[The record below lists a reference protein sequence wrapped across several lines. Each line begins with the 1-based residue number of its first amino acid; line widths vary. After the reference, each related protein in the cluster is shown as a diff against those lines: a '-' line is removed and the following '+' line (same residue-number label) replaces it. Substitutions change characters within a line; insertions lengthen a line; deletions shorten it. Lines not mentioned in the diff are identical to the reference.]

1 MLIICSEC
9 KKEYSD
15 QAKNCPHCGA
25 ITSQNKYIS
34 SNMRRNYNDNFNQ
47 NNNISS
53 NGCGVVL
60 MIIIALI
67 LTFVGA
73 KLFFGILGSWGINK
87 DTITSTFKEAWEE
100 NTFWADDT
108 SSNSSFFSDDRT
120 YNVGEKITTDKFEI
134 TVTNVEEKS
143 TISSSSGS
151 SSAGDDNTF
160 VCVKLKIKNICG
172 KSLGIIS
179 HPTFNLVDSKDISYY
194 QEFLASL
201 QYLVEVGAG
210 NQPDLDPGVTI
221 YDVGVFK
228 IDKKY
233 YDQNSFN
240 LKISADETIL
250 VKIK

>member
-9 KKEYSD
+9 GKEYSD
-15 QAKNCPHCGA
+15 QAKSCPHCGA

-34 SNMRRNYNDNFNQ
+34 SNMRRNYNNINQ
-47 NNNISS
+47 NNNIGNS
-53 NGCGVVL
+53 GCAVVL

-73 KLFFGILGSWGINK
+73 KLFFGSLGKLGINK

-100 NTFWADDT
+100 NSFWTDDT
-108 SSNSSFFSDDRT
+108 SLNSPFFSNDKT
-120 YNVGEKITTDKFEI
+120 YNIGEKITTDKFEI
-134 TVTNVEEKS
+134 TVTNVEERS
-143 TISSSSGS
+143 TISSSSGN
-151 SSAGDDNTF
+151 SSAGEGNTF

-172 KSLGIIS
+172 KSLGILS
-179 HPTFNLVDSKDISYY
+179 HPTFNLVDSKDTNYY